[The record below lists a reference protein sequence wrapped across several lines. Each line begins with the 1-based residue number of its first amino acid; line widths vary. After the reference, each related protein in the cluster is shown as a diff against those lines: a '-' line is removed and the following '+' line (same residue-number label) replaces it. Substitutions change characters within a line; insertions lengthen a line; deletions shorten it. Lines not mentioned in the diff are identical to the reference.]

1 MIDSHLPQPHP
12 FPFLFCPSH
21 GPCCW
26 EALLSAWEGAGRGWV
41 YALLSLLAPAS
52 VRIRTSQVCPGPVPS
67 SKCNQG
73 PLKGSA
79 FA

>member
-26 EALLSAWEGAGRGWV
+26 EALLSAWEGARKGLGLRSSV
-41 YALLSLLAPAS
+41 ASSTRFCTNPHQPSLPWAS
-52 VRIRTSQVCPGPVPS
+52 
-67 SKCNQG
+67 
-73 PLKGSA
+73 PL
-79 FA
+79 F